1 MNRNL
6 FMVFS
11 VLAMLCL
18 ASVAWGASESGG
30 GGGESVPGCVCGQNL
45 PGALPNNICR
55 PKAGACGAPCTTDL
69 TCAAGE
75 LCQSKADTAC
85 PADGSPGNC
94 HEITASCANG
104 ECPAGGPFSDFT
116 TETYVDC
123 PGNIPTLSQWG
134 LILFGMLLLTMM
146 FLVIRRRGLPT
157 HMTAS
162 VLLLLAAGFIAVS
175 MSYGAIQSN
184 RSCDVD
190 RNDVAVQLWQEIFSA

>member
-1 MNRNL
+1 
-6 FMVFS
+6 
-11 VLAMLCL
+11 
-18 ASVAWGASESGG
+18 
-30 GGGESVPGCVCGQNL
+30 
-45 PGALPNNICR
+45 
-55 PKAGACGAPCTTDL
+55 
-69 TCAAGE
+69 
-75 LCQSKADTAC
+75 
-85 PADGSPGNC
+85 
-94 HEITASCANG
+94 
-104 ECPAGGPFSDFT
+104 
-116 TETYVDC
+116 C